1 MQAKYKDVAMMIED
15 NIINGKYDITGKL
28 PTVDELI
35 KEFEVSRNTIR
46 TALELLVNNG
56 YIYQVQGS
64 GIFVRQTCKEG
75 YINISNMRGLTKD
88 LEDKKIETKILK
100 FDVTKAD
107 EEMAEKMK
115 CKVGTELYYVKRLR
129 IVDGTAFSVEDSFFN
144 KEIITY
150 LNSEIVE
157 NSIYEYVTNA
167 LKYTIGFA
175 DKVICCEKLQEQ
187 EAELLGLEELEGT
200 LVIENRVY
208 LSNGLIFDVS
218 RAKYNYKNTKF
229 ISVANYK

>member
-35 KEFEVSRNTIR
+35 NEFEVSRNTIR

-187 EAELLGLEELEGT
+187 EAELLGLEESEGT

>member
-187 EAELLGLEELEGT
+187 EAELLGLEESEGT